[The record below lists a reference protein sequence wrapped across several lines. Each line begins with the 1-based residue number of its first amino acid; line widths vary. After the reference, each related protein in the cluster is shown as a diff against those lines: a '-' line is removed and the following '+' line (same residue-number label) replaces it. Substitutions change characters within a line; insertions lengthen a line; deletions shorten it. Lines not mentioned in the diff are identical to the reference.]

1 MLNEKDIKRC
11 DNSNMFDVLVN
22 FNKQITEAVN
32 IGNNITLKEN
42 YPDVKNIII
51 CGMGGSAI
59 GGDLLRSVLQY
70 EIKIPVYINRNYRL
84 PAFADGNTLVIA
96 SSYSGNTEETLS
108 AYVEAK
114 EKGCKIICISSGGN
128 LSLLAENEGRLL
140 IKVPRGYQPRCAIA
154 YSFFPLLIL
163 MNKLGFAADRS
174 DEIDKIISRMKSRS
188 SEYIV
193 LNENNPAI
201 KIAQY
206 LQGKYPVIYSS
217 TDLLDIANLRWRG
230 QINENAKS
238 LAFGSL
244 LPEMNHNEILGWQE
258 NPELMKKLVIISLED
273 KEDHPQIKK
282 RQKIMFSLISSF
294 ANMLVELEGDGE
306 HRLERVFDLIYL
318 GDWVSFYLAIL
329 YKVDPTPVEKINFLK
344 SKLTES

>member
-1 MLNEKDIKRC
+1 MNEKDIKYY
-11 DNSNMFDVLVN
+11 DNSNMFEVLAG
-22 FNKQITEAVN
+22 FNEQIAEAVS
-32 IGNNITLKEN
+32 IGKAVTLKEK
-42 YPDVKNIII
+42 YPAVNNIVI

-84 PAFADGNTLVIA
+84 PAFAGENTLVIA

-108 AYVEAK
+108 AYEEAK
-114 EKGCKIICISSGGN
+114 VRGCKIICISSGGN

-140 IKVPRGYQPRCAIA
+140 INIPRGYQPRCAIA
-154 YSFFPLLIL
+154 FSFFPLLIL
-163 MNKLGFAADRS
+163 MNKLGFVS
-174 DEIDKIISRMKSRS
+174 DKSIEIEKIISRMKKRS
-188 SEYIV
+188 KVYTEFY
-193 LNENNPAI
+193 ENNPAL

-273 KEDHPQIKK
+273 KDDHPQIKK
-282 RQKIMFSLISSF
+282 RQKIMFSMISSF
-294 ANMLVELEGDGE
+294 ANMLVELEGEGGSL
-306 HRLERVFDLIYL
+306 LERVFDLIHL

-329 YKVDPTPVEKINFLK
+329 YKVDPTPVEKINYLK
-344 SKLTES
+344 SKLTEN

>member
-11 DNSNMFDVLVN
+11 DNSNMFEVLVN
-22 FNKQITEAVN
+22 FNKQITEAVT
-32 IGNNITLKEN
+32 IGNNITIKEN
-42 YPDVKNIII
+42 YSDVKNIVI

-70 EIKIPVYINRNYRL
+70 EIKLPVYINRNYRL

-163 MNKLGFAADRS
+163 MYKLGFVTDKS
-174 DEIDKIISRMKSRS
+174 NDIEKIISRMKSRS

-193 LNENNPAI
+193 LNEHNPAI

-217 TDLLDIANLRWRG
+217 SDLLDIANLRWRG

-273 KEDHPQIKK
+273 KDDHPQIKK

-306 HRLERVFDLIYL
+306 NHLERLFDLIHL

-329 YKVDPTPVEKINFLK
+329 YKVDPTPVEKINYLK

>member
-1 MLNEKDIKRC
+1 MLNEKDIKHY
-11 DNSNMFDVLVN
+11 DNSNMFEVLVN
-22 FNKQITEAVN
+22 FNKQITEAVS
-32 IGNNITLKEN
+32 IGKAVTIKEN
-42 YPDVKNIII
+42 FPGVKNIVI

-108 AYVEAK
+108 AYEEAK
-114 EKGCKIICISSGGN
+114 VRGCKIICISSGGN

-140 IKVPRGYQPRCAIA
+140 IKIPRGYQPRCAIA
-154 YSFFPLLIL
+154 FSFFPLLIL
-163 MNKLGFAADRS
+163 MNKLGFVS
-174 DEIDKIISRMKSRS
+174 DKSMEIEKIISRMKKRS
-188 SEYIV
+188 SEYTL

-201 KIAQY
+201 KIAHY

-273 KEDHPQIKK
+273 KDDHPQIKK

-294 ANMLVELEGDGE
+294 ANMLVELEGKGDSL
-306 HRLERVFDLIYL
+306 LERVFDLIHL

-329 YKVDPTPVEKINFLK
+329 YKVDPTPVEKINYLK